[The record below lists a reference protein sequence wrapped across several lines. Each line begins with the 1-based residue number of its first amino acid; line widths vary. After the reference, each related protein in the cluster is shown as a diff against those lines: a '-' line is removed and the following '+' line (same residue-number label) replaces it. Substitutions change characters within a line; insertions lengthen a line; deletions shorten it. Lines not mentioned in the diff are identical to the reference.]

1 MPRARWSARPVD
13 EDRMSFDV
21 QALKKDFPSL
31 SREVHG
37 RRLVYLD
44 SAASSQTPLPVLEAM
59 DHYYRHCRSNVHRG
73 VYQLAEEATD
83 LYEGG
88 RRRLAS
94 LVNAPEQGVVFTK
107 NATEA
112 CNLVAYSW
120 VRRRLREGDAVLTTH
135 MEHHANIVP
144 LLHAREDL
152 GFEIRWVPVR
162 EDGQLD
168 YEVAKDLLA
177 DGKVRFVAIGH
188 VSNVLGTINDVAGVA
203 RLARA
208 ANPDCAVLVDG
219 TQAVPQMPVDF
230 SALDV
235 DFYALT
241 GHKMCGPTGIGALLA
256 KPEVLDAM
264 PPFLTGGEMILD
276 VTLEGATWSEVP
288 GKFEAG
294 TPMIAEAAGL
304 AAAVDYL
311 EALGMEQ
318 VRAHEERLAGAFLEG
333 LQGIEGLRIHGPTD
347 PALRGGAI
355 SFELPGVHP
364 HDIGAMLDSY
374 GVCVRVGHHCTKP
387 LMRHLGVN
395 ATARASLYVYNDL
408 DDLPPLLEGLEAAA
422 SFFAR

>member
-1 MPRARWSARPVD
+1 
-13 EDRMSFDV
+13 MSFDV
-21 QALKKDFPSL
+21 QTLKKDFPTL
-31 SREVHG
+31 GREIHG

-44 SAASSQTPLPVLEAM
+44 SAASSQTPVAVLDAM
-59 DHYYRHCRSNVHRG
+59 EHYYRTCRSNVHRG

-83 LYEGG
+83 LYEGA
-88 RRRLAS
+88 RRKLAA

-120 VRRRLREGDAVLTTH
+120 VRRNLGPGDAVLTTH

-144 LLHAREDL
+144 LLHAADDL

-168 YEVAKDLLA
+168 EDVARQLLA
-177 DGKVRFVAIGH
+177 DGRVRFVAVGH
-188 VSNVLGTINDVAGVA
+188 VSNVLGTINDVAGLAAMA
-203 RLARA
+203 RDAR
-208 ANPDCAVLVDG
+208 PGCVVHVDG

-230 SALDV
+230 TALGV

-256 KPEVLDAM
+256 RPELLDDL

-276 VTLEGATWSEVP
+276 VTTRGATWAPIP
-288 GKFEAG
+288 GRFEAG

-304 AAAVDYL
+304 GAAVDYL
-311 EALGMEQ
+311 TDLGMEEI
-318 VRAHEERLAGAFLEG
+318 RAHEQQLAGAFLEG
-333 LQGIEGLRIHGPTD
+333 LARIDGLRIHGPVD
-347 PALRGGAI
+347 AAKRGGAI

-364 HDIGAMLDSY
+364 HDIGAMLDSF
-374 GVCVRVGHHCTKP
+374 GVCVRVGHHCAKP

-408 DDLPPLLEGLEAAA
+408 DDLPPLLEGLERAA
-422 SFFAR
+422 SFFAREGTRP